1 MNISVNF
8 MNCGHSLAME
18 SIRYLICFVMKR
30 MIHNCLHVL
39 RQSRFVLL
47 KSVRNLNRFV
57 IERTIQNYEYEW
69 RERNVRLKITYMNG
83 GNCYICKEV

>member
-30 MIHNCLHVL
+30 MIHKCLH
-39 RQSRFVLL
+39 VLL
-47 KSVRNLNRFV
+47 KSVRNLTRFV
-57 IERTIQNYEYEW
+57 IERMIQNYE
-69 RERNVRLKITYMNG
+69 
-83 GNCYICKEV
+83 

>member
-1 MNISVNF
+1 MNISVSF
-8 MNCGHSLAME
+8 LNCGHSLAME

-30 MIHNCLHVL
+30 MIHKCLH
-39 RQSRFVLL
+39 VLL
-47 KSVRNLNRFV
+47 KSVRNLTRFV
-57 IERTIQNYEYEW
+57 IERMIQNYEYEW